1 MSCIFCD
8 IVSGK
13 VEAKKLYEDE
23 HVLAF
28 YDVNPQAPVHFLVIC
43 KDHIKNVAS
52 VESGGFVVFDY
63 IFEAIVK
70 VARKLNLGENFRI
83 INNCGSKAGQTV
95 DHMHFHV
102 LSGKALSPKLV

>member
-8 IVSGK
+8 IVNGK
-13 VEAKKLYEDE
+13 VSAKKLYEDE

-43 KDHIKNVAS
+43 KEHIRNVAS
-52 VESGGFVVFDY
+52 VEFGEFAVFDH

-70 VARKLNLGENFRI
+70 VANDLNLDENFRI

-102 LSGKALSPKLV
+102 LSGKTLSPKLV